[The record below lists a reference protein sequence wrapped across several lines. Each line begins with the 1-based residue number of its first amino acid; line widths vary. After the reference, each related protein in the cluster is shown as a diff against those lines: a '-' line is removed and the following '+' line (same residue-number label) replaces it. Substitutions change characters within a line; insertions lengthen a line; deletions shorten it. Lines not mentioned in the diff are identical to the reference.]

1 MRSYRYNFL
10 DQNGDV
16 QGAIVLDSQSD
27 NAACELASD
36 LLSSSKCAMVEV
48 LEGERTIFQ
57 IGSNG
62 TRARLSA

>member
-36 LLSSSKCAMVEV
+36 LLKSSKCAMVEV
-48 LEGERTIFQ
+48 LEGEKMIFQ
-57 IGSNG
+57 ITSNG
-62 TRARLSA
+62 TRARLCA